1 MELVGRITDKSLKV
15 GDIISQYAWLGR
27 EPFDEVQCARME
39 LQRHIIIEVDE
50 HGVTTSILF
59 RRFGRDSDDSPGRQE
74 FISFMTLMA
83 GYWRKDNDG
92 E

>member
-1 MELVGRITDKSLKV
+1 MDLVGRITDETLKV
-15 GDIISQYAWLGR
+15 GDIISQWAWLR
-27 EPFDEVQCARME
+27 QEPFDKVQCARME

-50 HGVTTSILF
+50 YGVKTSILF
-59 RRFGRDSDDSPGRQE
+59 RRDSDASPGNQD

>member
-15 GDIISQYAWLGR
+15 GDIISQYAWLSR
-27 EPFDEVQCARME
+27 EPFDEAQCARME

-59 RRFGRDSDDSPGRQE
+59 RRDSDDSPGRQE

>member
-1 MELVGRITDKSLKV
+1 MDLVGRITDETLKV
-15 GDIISQYAWLGR
+15 GDIISQWAWAR
-27 EPFDEVQCARME
+27 QEPFDEVRCARME

-50 HGVTTSILF
+50 HGVTTSVLF
-59 RRFGRDSDDSPGRQE
+59 RRDSDGSPGKQTY
-74 FISFMTLMA
+74 ISFITLMA

>member
-1 MELVGRITDKSLKV
+1 MDLVGRITDETFKV
-15 GDIISQYAWLGR
+15 GDIISQWAWTR
-27 EPFDEVQCARME
+27 QEPFDKVQCARME

-50 HGVTTSILF
+50 YGVSTSVLF
-59 RRFGRDSDDSPGRQE
+59 RRDSNPPPGNQD

>member
-1 MELVGRITDKSLKV
+1 
-15 GDIISQYAWLGR
+15 
-27 EPFDEVQCARME
+27 ME
-39 LQRHIIIEVDE
+39 LQRHIIIEVFDN
-50 HGVTTSILF
+50 GVKTSILF
-59 RRFGRDSDDSPGRQE
+59 RRDSDASPGDWG